1 MSVKLV
7 FEFAPNVTHAEVV
20 EAVNLYFGNA
30 QPIPA
35 HVKQAVERVG
45 AEILARDVPDAGT
58 EQSAAIAFGGLVNGG
73 NVNAA
78 SSVDAATS
86 TTAHAVNLDTSATSA
101 HASQPLVPPPVNAAH
116 VNTES
121 AAPTNPANVDKNGLP
136 WDARIHSDPAKQTD
150 KGVWRKKRGVDD
162 ATVAKVEAE
171 LRSIMAIP
179 NGNGASAAPTSKTQ
193 SPDLPANLVF
203 ADGNAKK
210 QAAIAHANAAA
221 KTIAG
226 PQIID
231 DGVLDGLL
239 NGKPATLSPQ
249 QMAWYEVF
257 FAARNDKF
265 AEFMNK
271 ATIAATVANVD
282 YTPAGIDATG
292 LKWDARIH
300 ANPPAFDS
308 AGVYV
313 QRMDVSPEYK
323 LTVMRE
329 MRGEFSSIPAVEAGN
344 APTGTPM
351 PNVPPAPAAS
361 SGTTPH
367 AVTVEPGSSFVEMM
381 KWIATN
387 QVAKRITH
395 VQVSEVAAMFGF
407 AGADGVGSIAMTK
420 DRSDYW
426 SVIVETLK
434 SYGAV

>member
-35 HVKQAVERVG
+35 HIKQAVETVG
-45 AEILARDVPDAGT
+45 SAIIAARDVPDAGT

-78 SSVDAATS
+78 SSADAATS
-86 TTAHAVNLDTSATSA
+86 TTAHAATSGTSQTSVP
-101 HASQPLVPPPVNAAH
+101 ASSVPAPPPVNAAP

-121 AAPTNPANVDKNGLP
+121 VAPANPANVDKNGLP
-136 WDARIHSDPAKQTD
+136 WDARIHSNPATLTS
-150 KGVWRKKRGVDD
+150 KGVWRAKRGADD

-179 NGNGASAAPTSKTQ
+179 AGNVSRAESADHTSKTQ
-193 SPDLPANLVF
+193 LPVLHANLVF

-210 QAAIAHANAAA
+210 QAAIVYANEQG
-221 KTIAG
+221 KLIAG
-226 PQIID
+226 PQLID
-231 DGVLDGLL
+231 DAVLDGLL
-239 NGKPATLSPQ
+239 NGKQTTLSPQ
-249 QMAWYEVF
+249 QLEWYEVF
-257 FAARNDKF
+257 FAARNAKF
-265 AEFMNK
+265 TEFMNT

-313 QRMDVSPEYK
+313 QRMDVAPEYK
-323 LTVMRE
+323 LTVMAE
-329 MRGEFSSIPAVEAGN
+329 LRGNGAGTVSTVPDTPVTS
-344 APTGTPM
+344 AP
-351 PNVPPAPAAS
+351 VAPPVA
-361 SGTTPH
+361 
-367 AVTVEPGSSFVEMM
+367 TVEPGSSFVEMM
-381 KWIATN
+381 KWIAGN
-387 QVAKRITH
+387 QVAKRVTPA
-395 VQVSEVAAMFGF
+395 QVSEVCAMFGF
-407 AGADGVGSIAMTK
+407 ADANGVGSVALTK
-420 DRSDYW
+420 DRADYW
-426 SVIVETLK
+426 AVIVETLK
-434 SYGAV
+434 GYGAV